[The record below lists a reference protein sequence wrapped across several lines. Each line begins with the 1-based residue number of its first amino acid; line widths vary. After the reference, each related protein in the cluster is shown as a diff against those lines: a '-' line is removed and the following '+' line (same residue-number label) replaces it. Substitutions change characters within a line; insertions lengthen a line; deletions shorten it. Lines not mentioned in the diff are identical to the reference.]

1 MSDDVLSATERADL
15 GADSLMSVKDVA
27 SFLGVG
33 RSTAYELMN
42 AGRLAYV
49 KIGRT
54 NAGLFERNLGL
65 SRRPMSDTLSGVRIR
80 LNRSQRGHRP
90 PR

>member
-1 MSDDVLSATERADL
+1 MSDDVLSANERADL
-15 GADSLMSVKDVA
+15 VADGLMSIRDVA

-49 KIGRT
+49 KIGR
-54 NAGLFERNLGL
+54 
-65 SRRPMSDTLSGVRIR
+65 SRRI
-80 LNRSQRGHRP
+80 
-90 PR
+90 PRRAVVNLAAEALQTGENEHT